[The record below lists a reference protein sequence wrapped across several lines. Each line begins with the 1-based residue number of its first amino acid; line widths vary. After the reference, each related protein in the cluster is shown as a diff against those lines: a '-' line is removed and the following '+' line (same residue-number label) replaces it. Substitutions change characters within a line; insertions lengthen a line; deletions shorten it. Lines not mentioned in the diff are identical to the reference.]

1 MDAADRLPEDFA
13 RELAAAGSLDA
24 LEQLRVRYLG
34 RNGALTLAM
43 RGLGQIAP
51 KQRRDAGARLN
62 ALKDRF
68 TEQLDSR
75 KTELGRAALTE
86 RLAAERA
93 DVTLPVEYGGAG
105 RIHPISQ
112 TIDEIVA
119 IFGEMGFVVAEGPHI
134 EDDFYNFTALN
145 IPPEHPAR
153 QEHDTFYLPPR
164 PAHRSNSATALGGSG
179 DGSRLVLRTHTSPV
193 QIRTMQVQKPPIR
206 IIVPGRTFR
215 ADHDATHSPMFH
227 QVEGLVVDRTTHM
240 GHLKGCLIEFCRAFF
255 DVEDLPVR
263 FRPSYFPFTEP
274 SAEVDIGCS
283 REGGELKIGAGSAK
297 GPQSWLEILGSGMV
311 HPQVLKNC
319 GIDPDEY
326 QGFAFGM
333 GIERVAMLKY
343 GIPDLRTFYDSDLRW
358 LRHYGFVPLDIPSPV
373 RGALP
378 AGIGA

>member
-1 MDAADRLPEDFA
+1 MDATDRLPEEFA
-13 RELAAAGSLDA
+13 RELAAAETLDA
-24 LEQLRVRYLG
+24 LEQLRVAYLG

-51 KQRRDAGARLN
+51 EQRRDAGAKLN
-62 ALKDRF
+62 ALKDDITARLE
-68 TEQLDSR
+68 TR
-75 KTELGRAALTE
+75 RAELGRAALSN

-93 DVTLPVEYGGAG
+93 DVTLPVMHGGTG

-112 TIDEIVA
+112 TVDEIVA

-164 PAHRSNSATALGGSG
+164 PAHRSNRGTTPGAAD

-193 QIRTMQVQKPPIR
+193 QIRTMQVQQPPIR

-227 QVEGLVVDRTTHM
+227 QVEGLVIDRTTHM

-255 DVEDLPVR
+255 DVDDLPVR

-283 REGGELKIGAGSAK
+283 REGGELKIGAGS
-297 GPQSWLEILGSGMV
+297 GWLEILGSGMV
-311 HPQVLKNC
+311 HPQVLRNC
-319 GIDPDEY
+319 GIDPEEY

-378 AGIGA
+378 PGVGA